1 MDPRMIRP
9 DVRGLLRRLRDDE
22 RGEIEDA
29 PALILLIGGVLFTLT
44 AALFV
49 WGQYAA
55 AEGQVQAAA
64 FAAARDVSLSRAT
77 DTTATVT
84 ARAAAA
90 ARTSLTGNVE
100 CGQLDITVDDAGLR
114 TTLGTPGTVE
124 ATVTCAV
131 RFHTLQLPGIPT
143 TATITKTAA
152 SPVDPYRER

>member
-1 MDPRMIRP
+1 MTRAHARA
-9 DVRGLLRRLRDDE
+9 LLRQIQDDE

-29 PALILLIGGVLFTLT
+29 PGLILLIGGVLFTLT

-84 ARAAAA
+84 GRAETT
-90 ARTSLTGNVE
+90 ARTSLAGNVD
-100 CGQLDITVDDAGLR
+100 CRALTITVDDAGLR
-114 TTLGTPGTVE
+114 TNLGTPGTVR
-124 ATVTCAV
+124 ATVTCTV

-143 TATITKTAA
+143 TATIAKTAA

>member
-1 MDPRMIRP
+1 MSRG
-9 DVRGLLRRLRDDE
+9 DVRLVLRRIGGDE

-29 PALILLIGGVLFTLT
+29 PALIFLIGGVLFTVT

-84 ARAAAA
+84 GRAETA
-90 ARTSLTGNVE
+90 ARTSLAGNVD
-100 CGQLDITVDDAGLR
+100 CGALTITVDDAGLR
-114 TTLGTPGTVE
+114 TALGTPGIVQ

-131 RFHTLQLPGIPT
+131 RFHTLQLPGIPA

>member
-1 MDPRMIRP
+1 MTRSRIRA
-9 DVRGLLRRLRDDE
+9 LLRQAWDDE

-29 PALILLIGGVLFTLT
+29 PGLILLIGGVLFTLT

-55 AEGQVQAAA
+55 ADGQVQAAA

-84 ARAAAA
+84 SRAETA
-90 ARTSLTGNVE
+90 ARTSLTGNVD
-100 CGQLDITVDDAGLR
+100 CGALTVTVEDAGLR
-114 TTLGTPGTVE
+114 TTLGTAGTVR
-124 ATVTCAV
+124 ATVTCVV
-131 RFHTLQLPGIPT
+131 RFHTLQLPGIPNT
-143 TATITKTAA
+143 GTVTKTAA